1 VIARAQAAVLGG
13 LVSVAAFCGCG
24 CLTFPFYALV
34 AIADG
39 DVPGPPDVWGR
50 PTMVLAMAV
59 TVSIVF
65 GVGIGARVGRDWYR
79 TTRNSAGPL
88 DSPES

>member
-1 VIARAQAAVLGG
+1 MIARTQAVVLGG

-39 DVPGPPDVWGR
+39 DVPGPPDVWDR
-50 PTMVLAMAV
+50 PTTVFAMAV
-59 TVSIVF
+59 TVSVLF
-65 GVGIGARVGRDWYR
+65 GVGIGVWVGRDWYR
-79 TTRNSAGPL
+79 TARTTAGPSKSP
-88 DSPES
+88 DS